1 MTIITAEIVLKNKN
15 NNELAYSSFLQIRK
29 IFLNARFIFFILLS
43 WWFFLRGC
51 RGRDRMVVAFTTT
64 YAISAYHQ

>member
-15 NNELAYSSFLQIRK
+15 NNEFAYSSFLQIRK

-43 WWFFLRGC
+43 WCFFLWGR